1 MQKEKKVKKKKKL
14 QKKKRNTKERPFQKT
29 FKTN

>member
-1 MQKEKKVKKKKKL
+1 MQKEKKIKKKKKL